1 MAILANWRAGHVAR
15 AIFTWRGSGGR
26 FLRLLSLEA
35 RGASTN
41 MVDIFRNRTVL
52 SILAFLFAATDIHA
66 QSPTG
71 NVVPVTA
78 DNFIRAESDLYMDK
92 IVKDG
97 AFGKFIHRRGRA
109 SLDNQTVIRLNRDTL
124 YSSAVFDLD
133 AGPVKIT
140 LPNAGKRF
148 MSMQV
153 INEDHYIFEVDYGA
167 GNYNFTKAEVGTR
180 YVLMVLRTLADLA
193 NPQDLKQAHALQ
205 DAVTVKQRAPGRFE
219 VPNWDPVSQ
228 KKMRDALL
236 MMNASLPDLR
246 RAFGSRVQVDQVRH
260 LIGTAAA
267 WGGNPDRDAVYLNV
281 TPSKNDGAAIYKL
294 SVPGKVPV
302 NAFWSVTV
310 YDAEGYLKKNQY
322 DAYSLNSITA
332 KKSADGSVAVQFG
345 GCDGKVPNCLPT
357 MKGWN
362 YMVRLYRPRDEVLNG
377 KWKFPEAQS
386 VN

>member
-1 MAILANWRAGHVAR
+1 
-15 AIFTWRGSGGR
+15 
-26 FLRLLSLEA
+26 
-35 RGASTN
+35 
-41 MVDIFRNRTVL
+41 MVDIFRSGTVL
-52 SILAFLFAATDIHA
+52 SAIAFLFMATDIYA
-66 QSPTG
+66 QSPAG

-78 DNFIRAESDLYMDK
+78 DNFIRAESDLHMGK
-92 IVKDG
+92 IVMDG
-97 AFGKFIHRRGRA
+97 AFGKFIHGRELA
-109 SLDNQTVIRLNRDTL
+109 SLDNQTVIRLNRDML

-153 INEDHYIFEVDYGA
+153 INEEHYIFEVDYGA

-180 YVLMVLRTLADLA
+180 YVLMVLRTLADPA
-193 NPQDLKQAHALQ
+193 NLQDIKQAHALQ
-205 DAVTVKQRAPGRFE
+205 DAVTVKQRTLGRFE

-267 WGGNPDRDAVYLNV
+267 WGGNPDRDAMYINV

-362 YMVRLYRPRDEVLNG
+362 YMVRLYRPRDEILNG
-377 KWKFPEAQS
+377 KWQFPEAQA

>member
-1 MAILANWRAGHVAR
+1 MIGVFR
-15 AIFTWRGSGGR
+15 TT
-26 FLRLLSLEA
+26 LSA
-35 RGASTN
+35 
-41 MVDIFRNRTVL
+41 
-52 SILAFLFAATDIHA
+52 LAFFFVTTGIYA
-66 QSPTG
+66 QSPSG
-71 NVVPVTA
+71 NVVPITA
-78 DNFIRAESDLYMDK
+78 DNFNRAETDLYFSR

-97 AFGKFIHRRGRA
+97 AFGKFFHRRELA

-140 LPNAGKRF
+140 LPNAGRRF

-167 GNYNFTKAEVGTR
+167 GNYNFSKAEVGTR
-180 YVLMVLRTLADLA
+180 YVMMALRILVDPAD
-193 NPQDLKQAHALQ
+193 PQDLKQAQALQ
-205 DAVTVKQRAPGRFE
+205 DAVTVRQRTPGRFE
-219 VPNWDPVSQ
+219 IPNWDPVSQ
-228 KKMRDALL
+228 KKMRDVLL

-267 WGGNPDRDAVYLNV
+267 WGGNPDRDAIYLNV
-281 TPSKNDGAAIYKL
+281 TPKKNDGATIYRL
-294 SVPGKVPV
+294 SVPAKVPV

-332 KKSADGSVAVQFG
+332 KRGADGSAAIQFG
-345 GCDGKVPNCLPT
+345 GCDGKISNCLPT
-357 MKGWN
+357 MKDWN
-362 YMVRLYRPRDEVLNG
+362 YMVRLYRPRDEILNG
-377 KWKFPEAQS
+377 RWKFPEAQA

>member
-1 MAILANWRAGHVAR
+1 MNKALLVALA
-15 AIFTWRGSGGR
+15 
-26 FLRLLSLEA
+26 LLC
-35 RGASTN
+35 
-41 MVDIFRNRTVL
+41 
-52 SILAFLFAATDIHA
+52 AATLGRA
-66 QSPTG
+66 QSSSG
-71 NVVPVTA
+71 NVIPVTA
-78 DNFIRAESDLYMDK
+78 DNFNRAETDLYFGRV
-92 IVKDG
+92 VKDG
-97 AFGKFIHRRGRA
+97 AFGKFVHHREPA
-109 SLDNQTVIRLNRDTL
+109 SLDNQIVIRLNRDTL

-180 YVLMVLRTLADLA
+180 YILMVLRTLADPA

-205 DAVTVKQRAPGRFE
+205 DAVTVKQRVPGRFE

-236 MMNASLPDLR
+236 MMNASLPDLK

-267 WGGNPDRDAVYLNV
+267 WGGNPDRDAVYLSV
-281 TPSKNDGAAIYKL
+281 TPSKNDGATIYKV
-294 SVPGKVPV
+294 SVPAKVPI

-332 KKSADGSVAVQFG
+332 KKSADASVAVQFG
-345 GCDGKVPNCLPT
+345 GCDGKIPNCLPT

-377 KWKFPEAQS
+377 KWKFPEAQA